1 MPTIAPA
8 SSHNKGQRLPPE
20 VLTKEEVLALMEA
33 CSKRAP
39 TGKRDRALICLLWRG
54 QLRISEALKLKPA
67 DVDLHTGTV
76 RVLVGKGGKFRTV
89 GIDSKCCAVVGVWLE
104 ARAKLGVN
112 GHQALFCT
120 LKGGRMDSAQIREKL
135 PRLREKAGITKR
147 VHAHG
152 LRHTGASELVEEGA
166 SLLEIQEQLGHSNA
180 ATTDRYL
187 KQINP
192 RARLERMRSREW

>member
-1 MPTIAPA
+1 MN
-8 SSHNKGQRLPPE
+8 NKGRRLPPE

-54 QLRISEALKLKPA
+54 QLRISEALKLKPS
-67 DVDLHTGTV
+67 DVDLETGLV
-76 RVLVGKGGKFRTV
+76 RVLVGKGGKSRTV
-89 GIDSKCCAVVGVWLE
+89 GVDPKCCSVLGVWLE
-104 ARAKLGVN
+104 ARAKLGTVLRPIN

-120 LKGGRMDSAQIREKL
+120 LKGERMSSAQIREKL
-135 PRLREKAGITKR
+135 PRLGEKAGITKR

-192 RARLERMRSREW
+192 KARLERMRGREW

>member
-1 MPTIAPA
+1 M
-8 SSHNKGQRLPPE
+8 
-20 VLTKEEVLALMEA
+20 
-33 CSKRAP
+33 
-39 TGKRDRALICLLWRG
+39 
-54 QLRISEALKLKPA
+54 
-67 DVDLHTGTV
+67 
-76 RVLVGKGGKFRTV
+76 
-89 GIDSKCCAVVGVWLE
+89 GIDAKCCAVLAVWCE
-104 ARAKLGVN
+104 ARSKLGVN

>member
-1 MPTIAPA
+1 MN
-8 SSHNKGQRLPPE
+8 NKGRRLPPE
-20 VLTKEEVLALMEA
+20 VLTKEEVLALMDA

-67 DVDLHTGTV
+67 DVDLETGLV
-76 RVLVGKGGKFRTV
+76 RVLVGKGGKSRTV
-89 GIDSKCCAVVGVWLE
+89 GVDPKCCSVLGIWLE
-104 ARAKLGVN
+104 ARSKLGMN

-120 LKGGRMDSAQIREKL
+120 LKGGRMDSTQIREKL
-135 PRLREKAGITKR
+135 PRLGAKAGITKR

-166 SLLEIQEQLGHSNA
+166 SLLEIQEQLGHSSA

-192 RARLERMRSREW
+192 KARLERMRGREW

>member
-1 MPTIAPA
+1 MN
-8 SSHNKGQRLPPE
+8 NKGRRLPPE
-20 VLTKEEVLALMEA
+20 VLTKEEVLALMDA

-54 QLRISEALKLKPA
+54 QLRIREALKLKPA
-67 DVDLHTGTV
+67 DVDLETGLV
-76 RVLVGKGGKFRTV
+76 RILVGKGGKSRAV
-89 GIDSKCCAVVGVWLE
+89 GIDSKCCAVLGVWLE

-120 LKGGRMDSAQIREKL
+120 LKGGRMSTAQMREKL
-135 PRLREKAGITKR
+135 PRLGAKAGIANR

-192 RARLERMRSREW
+192 KARLERMRSREW